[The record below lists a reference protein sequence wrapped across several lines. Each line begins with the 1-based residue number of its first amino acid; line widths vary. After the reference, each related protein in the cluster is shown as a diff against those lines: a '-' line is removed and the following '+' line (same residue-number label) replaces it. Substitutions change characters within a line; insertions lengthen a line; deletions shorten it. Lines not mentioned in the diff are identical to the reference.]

1 MEPHTPTVSKPD
13 ALTAPA
19 PTIADIVG
27 VDREDEA
34 RALLEQ
40 VLAIYEESDPDIALI
55 VRRRV
60 LDLQSWDVIAA
71 EVEMPASL
79 AHAQFMQWAEEI
91 RFYLT
96 AQTERQTV

>member
-1 MEPHTPTVSKPD
+1 MS
-13 ALTAPA
+13 AAI

-27 VDREDEA
+27 ADREAEA
-34 RALLEQ
+34 RDLLEQ
-40 VLAIYEESDPDIALI
+40 LLAIETDPDIAHI

-71 EVEMPASL
+71 EVEMPVGL
-79 AHAQFMQWAEEI
+79 TYRVFIQWAEEI

-96 AQTERQTV
+96 HPQTERQPI